1 MENCGARKIARCE
14 HPTRVK
20 EEMLKHAAE
29 EFRHAHYLKQQIRK
43 ISGEDFDTYQL
54 DKLLGGML
62 SLHYL
67 HTLDLRMCRFLKET
81 VRLQEA
87 DLKKTAYLA
96 VTYAIEVRASL
107 LHPLYDPLLRAAGS
121 MIRVKSIVLEEEEH
135 LNEMK
140 RELDSIPDGNH
151 YVYQLSPQHF
161 CNGL

>member
-67 HTLDLRMCRFLKET
+67 L
-81 VRLQEA
+81 
-87 DLKKTAYLA
+87 
-96 VTYAIEVRASL
+96 
-107 LHPLYDPLLRAAGS
+107 
-121 MIRVKSIVLEEEEH
+121 
-135 LNEMK
+135 
-140 RELDSIPDGNH
+140 
-151 YVYQLSPQHF
+151 
-161 CNGL
+161 